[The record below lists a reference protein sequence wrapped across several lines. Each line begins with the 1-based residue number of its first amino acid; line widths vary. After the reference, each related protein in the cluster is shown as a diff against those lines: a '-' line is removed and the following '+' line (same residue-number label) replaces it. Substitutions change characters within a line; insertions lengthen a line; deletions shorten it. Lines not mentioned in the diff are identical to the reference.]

1 MKASRSWRYHS
12 CVPCKDLLLQPLN
25 LHLTLNAEQLR
36 CESVT
41 QKFSRYFGFFTE
53 KSSYVP
59 TCLLVHC
66 VCAATATDAGAD
78 IFVATAKIHI
88 LRGSRRR
95 RRCLFVRILT

>member
-1 MKASRSWRYHS
+1 M
-12 CVPCKDLLLQPLN
+12 
-25 LHLTLNAEQLR
+25 
-36 CESVT
+36 T

-88 LRGSRRR
+88 LRVHDVVEGVCS
-95 RRCLFVRILT
+95 CVF